1 MANLCE
7 AYKSRLAIAER
18 FYSQKHAGEKL
29 SESKKLVTAKVLENT
44 NKFLNEAFENSVGTQ
59 RSDLGLFKRFALNLT
74 TVALPNLIA
83 HDLVIVHPMSSM
95 SGYVNYVQYTRGS
108 NKGAY
113 VQGDVINDPFRLGSF
128 KNGADGKL
136 DTNYTAAKVCEA
148 KAAATAEKYDAKL
161 MWTPVVPTTVEV
173 VTAGAT
179 FRDDGKGKLQEMD
192 GDKVKEGGKTGTVD
206 YATGAISF
214 AASTLTSGAVFV
226 NYAYDNVVIPQNDLP
241 IINAEIKAIPLIAKA
256 RRIAIYYSQIAAF
269 QAKTDYGMD
278 LGAQLAEK
286 AVGELSYEI
295 DTEITS
301 MLVDNASESALL
313 SFNKALPMG
322 VSKAEHYEGF
332 AEVVEIGKQLIYD
345 NTKRFAPTYMLI
357 ASDILPILSFIKGF
371 SAASTSSVN
380 GPYFAGTL
388 NGLKVFVTPN
398 VKPGTFVLGVNG
410 DDMMS
415 SAAVYAPYMAIVP
428 TQLLGYADGGMSQ
441 GWSTMYDLKMLN
453 AGLLVKGTVKNDP
466 ATANAQV
473 INTKAQG

>member
-59 RSDLGLFKRFALNLT
+59 RSDLGLFKKFALNLT

-148 KAAATAEKYDAKL
+148 KDAATDAKYDVKL
-161 MWTPVVPTTVEV
+161 NWTPVVATTVEV

-179 FRDDGKGKLQEMD
+179 FRDNGEGKLQEMD
-192 GDKVKEGGKTGTVD
+192 GNKVKEGGKTGTID

-214 AASTLTSGAVFV
+214 AASTLTTGAVFV

-301 MLVDNASESALL
+301 MLVDNASESPLL

-332 AEVVEIGKQLIYD
+332 AEVVEIGKRLIYD

-371 SAASTSSVN
+371 SAVSTSSVN

-398 VKPGTFVLGVNG
+398 IKAGTFVLGVNG

-466 ATANAQV
+466 ETANKQV
-473 INTKAQG
+473 VTTQTKG

>member
-59 RSDLGLFKRFALNLT
+59 RSDLGLFKKFALNLT

-128 KNGADGKL
+128 KEGADKKL

-148 KAAATAEKYDAKL
+148 KQAAEAGEYKVSL

-173 VTAGAT
+173 VATGAT
-179 FRDDGKGKLQEMD
+179 FRDNGEGKLQEMEN
-192 GDKVKEGGKTGTVD
+192 GQVKEGGKTGTID

-214 AASTLTSGAVFV
+214 AASTLTAGAVFV

-371 SAASTSSVN
+371 SAVSTSSVN

-398 VKPGTFVLGVNG
+398 IKAGTFVLGVNG

>member
-59 RSDLGLFKRFALNLT
+59 RSDLGLFKKFALNLT

-128 KNGADGKL
+128 KEGADKKL

-148 KAAATAEKYDAKL
+148 KDAATDAKYDVNL
-161 MWTPVVPTTVEV
+161 NWTPVVATTVEV

-179 FRDDGKGKLQEMD
+179 FRDDGKGKLQEIEN
-192 GDKVKEGGKTGTVD
+192 GQVKVGGKTGTID

-301 MLVDNASESALL
+301 MLVDNATESALL

-357 ASDILPILSFIKGF
+357 ASDILPILSFVKGF

-398 VKPGTFVLGVNG
+398 VKSGTFVLGVNG

>member
-59 RSDLGLFKRFALNLT
+59 RSDLGLFKKFALNLT

-128 KNGADGKL
+128 KEGKDGKL

-148 KAAATAEKYDAKL
+148 KAAATDAKYDVSL

-179 FRDDGKGKLQEMD
+179 FRDNGEGKLQEMEN
-192 GDKVKEGGKTGTVD
+192 GQVKVGGKEGTVD

-345 NTKRFAPTYMLI
+345 NTKRFAPTYMLV

>member
-59 RSDLGLFKRFALNLT
+59 RSDLGLFKKFALNLT

-128 KNGADGKL
+128 KEGADKKL

-148 KAAATAEKYDAKL
+148 KAAATDAKYDATL

-179 FRDDGKGKLQEMD
+179 FRDNGEGKLQEMEN
-192 GDKVKEGGKTGTVD
+192 GQVKVGGKEGTVD

-214 AASTLTSGAVFV
+214 AASTLTAGAVFV

-357 ASDILPILSFIKGF
+357 ASDILPILSFVRGF

-398 VKPGTFVLGVNG
+398 VKAGTFVLGVNG

>member
-59 RSDLGLFKRFALNLT
+59 RSDLGLFKKFALNLT

-148 KAAATAEKYDAKL
+148 KAAATAEKYDVTL
-161 MWTPVVPTTVEV
+161 MWKPVVPTTVEV

-179 FRDDGKGKLQEMD
+179 FRDNGEGKLQEMD
-192 GDKVKEGGKTGTVD
+192 GDKVKEGGKTGTID

-214 AASTLTSGAVFV
+214 AASTLTAGAVFV

-357 ASDILPILSFIKGF
+357 ASDILPILSFVKGF

-398 VKPGTFVLGVNG
+398 VKAGTFVLGVNG

>member
-59 RSDLGLFKRFALNLT
+59 RSDLGLFKKFALNLT

-148 KAAATAEKYDAKL
+148 KAAAEAGEYKVSL
-161 MWTPVVPTTVEV
+161 MWTPVVATTVEV
-173 VTAGAT
+173 VATGAT
-179 FRDDGKGKLQEMD
+179 FRDNGEGKLQEMD
-192 GDKVKEGGKTGTVD
+192 GNKVKEGGKTGTID

-214 AASTLTSGAVFV
+214 AASTLTAGPVFV

-357 ASDILPILSFIKGF
+357 ASDILPILSFVKGF

-398 VKPGTFVLGVNG
+398 VKSGTFVLGVNG

>member
-59 RSDLGLFKRFALNLT
+59 RSDLGLFKKFALNLT

-128 KNGADGKL
+128 KEGADKKL

-148 KAAATAEKYDAKL
+148 KAAATAEKYDVTL
-161 MWTPVVPTTVEV
+161 MWKPVVPTTVEV

-179 FRDDGKGKLQEMD
+179 FRDNGEGKLQEMD
-192 GDKVKEGGKTGTVD
+192 GDKVKVGGKEGTVD

-214 AASTLTSGAVFV
+214 AASTLTAGAVFV

-301 MLVDNASESALL
+301 MLVDNASESPLL

-371 SAASTSSVN
+371 SAVSTSSVN

-398 VKPGTFVLGVNG
+398 IKAGTFVLGVNG

-473 INTKAQG
+473 FNTKAQG

>member
-59 RSDLGLFKRFALNLT
+59 RSDLGLFKKFALNLT

-148 KAAATAEKYDAKL
+148 KQAAEAGEYKVSL

-173 VTAGAT
+173 VATGAT
-179 FRDDGKGKLQEMD
+179 FRDNGEGKLQEMD
-192 GDKVKEGGKTGTVD
+192 GNKVKEGGKTGTID

-214 AASTLTSGAVFV
+214 AASTLTAGPVFV

-357 ASDILPILSFIKGF
+357 ASDILPILSFVKGF

-398 VKPGTFVLGVNG
+398 VKAGTFVLGVNG

>member
-59 RSDLGLFKRFALNLT
+59 RSDLGLFKKFALNLT

-128 KNGADGKL
+128 KEGADKKL

-148 KAAATAEKYDAKL
+148 KDAATDAKYDVNL
-161 MWTPVVPTTVEV
+161 NWTPVVATTVEV

-179 FRDDGKGKLQEMD
+179 FRDDGKGKLQEIEN
-192 GDKVKEGGKTGTVD
+192 GQVKVGGKTGTID

-301 MLVDNASESALL
+301 MLVDNATESALL

-357 ASDILPILSFIKGF
+357 ASDILPILSFVKGF

-398 VKPGTFVLGVNG
+398 VKSGTFVLGVNG

-473 INTKAQG
+473 INTKAQQ

>member
-59 RSDLGLFKRFALNLT
+59 RSDLGLFKKFALNLT

-148 KAAATAEKYDAKL
+148 KQAAESGEYKVTL

-173 VTAGAT
+173 VATGAT
-179 FRDDGKGKLQEMD
+179 FRDNGEGKLQEMD
-192 GDKVKEGGKTGTVD
+192 GDKVKEGGKTGTID

-214 AASTLTSGAVFV
+214 AASTLTAGAVFV

-301 MLVDNASESALL
+301 MLVDNATESALL

-357 ASDILPILSFIKGF
+357 ASDILPILSFVKGF

-398 VKPGTFVLGVNG
+398 VKAGTFVLGVNG

>member
-29 SESKKLVTAKVLENT
+29 IESKKLVTAKVLENT

-59 RSDLGLFKRFALNLT
+59 RSDLGLFKKFALNLT

-128 KNGADGKL
+128 KEGADKKL
-136 DTNYTAAKVCEA
+136 DINYTAAKVCEA
-148 KAAATAEKYDAKL
+148 KTAATDAKYDVSL

-179 FRDDGKGKLQEMD
+179 FRDNGEGKLQEMEN
-192 GDKVKEGGKTGTVD
+192 GQVKVGGKEGTVD

-345 NTKRFAPTYMLI
+345 NTKRFAPTYMLV

-473 INTKAQG
+473 INTKAQQ